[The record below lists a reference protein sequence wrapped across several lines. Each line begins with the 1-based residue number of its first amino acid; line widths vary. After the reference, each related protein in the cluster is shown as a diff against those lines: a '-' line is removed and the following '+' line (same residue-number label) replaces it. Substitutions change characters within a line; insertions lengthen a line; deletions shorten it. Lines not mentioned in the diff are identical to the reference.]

1 MLLSVTRIS
10 RTSTNPKPAEHPTV
24 QISWSRKGI
33 SPVQRRKGRSEP
45 RHELREMGCGSDWEK
60 IVLAR
65 LEGRGV
71 TCDVELRDRGEMLAK
86 GVLR

>member
-1 MLLSVTRIS
+1 
-10 RTSTNPKPAEHPTV
+10 
-24 QISWSRKGI
+24 
-33 SPVQRRKGRSEP
+33 
-45 RHELREMGCGSDWEK
+45 MGCGSDWEK